1 MLKEIETEHGSI
13 VLDADY
19 DDAIDYLWDL
29 VDAEERLKAFD
40 KEIRG
45 KVRSV
50 AYSILKSAILEYDL
64 DEPVMDDDNFW
75 EWFAEQ
81 QED

>member
-1 MLKEIETEHGSI
+1 MFKEIETEHGSI

-45 KVRSV
+45 KVRSA
-50 AYSILKSAILEYDL
+50 AYGILKSAILEYDL

>member
-1 MLKEIETEHGSI
+1 MFKEIETEHGSI

>member
-13 VLDADY
+13 VLDAGWE
-19 DDAIDYLWDL
+19 DAVDHLWDL
-29 VDAEERLKAFD
+29 VDAEERLKVFD

-50 AYSILKSAILEYDL
+50 AYEILRRAVLEYDL
-64 DEPVMDDDNFW
+64 DEPIMDCDYFW
-75 EWFAEQ
+75 EWYAEQ